1 MDDDKMKAA
10 WRNRNC
16 DSSSGLINEAN
27 SKDIMDFRRE
37 TSLERLANRYKRFFM
52 LGFCM
57 IPLVPAWVLAG
68 VLTGPYQIPM
78 MIFGMLYFL
87 LCGCMDVYL
96 YNQVR
101 EINVF
106 TMTTGEVIE
115 KAAKCRK
122 LHLRYIMILLPLA
135 IFLIIGLALI
145 NIDNKT
151 MVLGICFGCA
161 VGLAIG
167 IMQLSRFMDDYR
179 AINRKI

>member
-1 MDDDKMKAA
+1 MDDLKMKAA

-16 DSSSGLINEAN
+16 DSSAELINEAN

-37 TSLERLANRYKRFFM
+37 TALDHLANRYKRFFT
-52 LGFCM
+52 LAFCM
-57 IPLVPAWVLAG
+57 VPLVPCWVLADI
-68 VLTGPYQIPM
+68 LTGPYKIPM
-78 MIFGMLYFL
+78 IILGVFYFL

-115 KAAKCRK
+115 KAARCRK
-122 LHLRYIMILLPLA
+122 LHLQCILVLLPLA
-135 IFLIIGLALI
+135 LLIVVGIALMNVDNKPVVIGVCCGCAAGLAL
-145 NIDNKT
+145 
-151 MVLGICFGCA
+151 
-161 VGLAIG
+161 GL
-167 IMQLSRFMDDYR
+167 MQLSKFMDDYR